1 VRNYLEHGKKE
12 EEMREKDN
20 PPAPN
25 PAQTP
30 THLLSKEE
38 GITTRVDMAPI
49 ESDVAAHRIVIG
61 LKKAKIRRLERRQ
74 ELRSRKLSGEGV
86 TAAPPPTVTAKD
98 GTTTE
103 KSLFDLI
110 PQKNCEDMSQL
121 NRLFS
126 QDIGTVPSKHKV
138 FNKRF
143 IDLAD

>member
-1 VRNYLEHGKKE
+1 VRNYLERGKKE
-12 EEMREKDN
+12 EEMREEDDLQGQ
-20 PPAPN
+20 PP
-25 PAQTP
+25 TP
-30 THLLSKEE
+30 LLDKEGVTVATVNNRAE
-38 GITTRVDMAPI
+38 I

-86 TAAPPPTVTAKD
+86 TAAPPSTVTTKD
-98 GTTTE
+98 GTTAE

-110 PQKNCEDMSQL
+110 PPKNCEDMSQL

-138 FNKRF
+138 RYLT
-143 IDLAD
+143 IVSLTL

>member
-1 VRNYLEHGKKE
+1 MRNYLERGKKE
-12 EEMREKDN
+12 EERREEDN
-20 PPAPN
+20 LSAPN

-30 THLLSKEE
+30 TPLPAKEE
-38 GITTRVDMAPI
+38 VTVATVSNRAEI
-49 ESDVAAHRIVIG
+49 ESDMAAHRIVIG

-86 TAAPPPTVTAKD
+86 TAAPSPAAAAKD

-126 QDIGTVPSKHKV
+126 QDIGSVPSKHKV
-138 FNKRF
+138 RYVV
-143 IDLAD
+143 L

>member
-1 VRNYLEHGKKE
+1 VRNYLERGKKE
-12 EEMREKDN
+12 EEMREEDN
-20 PPAPN
+20 LSAPN
-25 PAQTP
+25 PAQPPTP
-30 THLLSKEE
+30 LLAKEE
-38 GITTRVDMAPI
+38 VTVATVTEI

-98 GTTTE
+98 GTTE

-126 QDIGTVPSKHKV
+126 QDIGSVPSKHKV
-138 FNKRF
+138 RYVV
-143 IDLAD
+143 L